1 MISISV
7 CMIVKN
13 EEEKLRI
20 CVESLK
26 GIYDELIIVDTG
38 SCDNTPAIA
47 DELGAKVYNY
57 EWQDDFSAARN
68 YAFSKAG
75 CDYIYSADA
84 DELIDE
90 ENRKKFLV
98 LKKAMDTDI
107 DVVQMYYKGQLAFES
122 VYNYDK
128 ELRPKL
134 FKRNRSFIWEGAVHE
149 QVRLSPVVYDSDIEI
164 IHAPG
169 EDHSERDLRYF
180 RSSVERGD
188 VLDARLRDL
197 YARQLCKAGKK
208 EDFILAKDYFACVAE
223 DTALS
228 GDEVKQ
234 AFYVLA
240 RAAKAEDDIHTFMKY
255 ALRDACSE
263 PCSEMCYELGC
274 HYSEKGDIKEAILWF
289 HNAIYEAKPLLDLH
303 RAGDTA
309 YERLISCSRSVGEFE
324 AADFYEKELENW
336 KKEQSEINGV
346 HI

>member
-1 MISISV
+1 M
-7 CMIVKN
+7 
-13 EEEKLRI
+13 
-20 CVESLK
+20 
-26 GIYDELIIVDTG
+26 
-38 SCDNTPAIA
+38 
-47 DELGAKVYNY
+47 
-57 EWQDDFSAARN
+57 
-68 YAFSKAG
+68 
-75 CDYIYSADA
+75 
-84 DELIDE
+84 
-90 ENRKKFLV
+90 
-98 LKKAMDTDI
+98 
-107 DVVQMYYKGQLAFES
+107 
-122 VYNYDK
+122 
-128 ELRPKL
+128 
-134 FKRNRSFIWEGAVHE
+134 
-149 QVRLSPVVYDSDIEI
+149 
-164 IHAPG
+164 
-169 EDHSERDLRYF
+169 
-180 RSSVERGD
+180 
-188 VLDARLRDL
+188 
-197 YARQLCKAGKK
+197 
-208 EDFILAKDYFACVAE
+208 AE

-324 AADFYEKELENW
+324 AADFYEKELKNW